1 MQQLSVIGVEDD
13 VLILESE
20 SGERFRVPVDA
31 LPERRKPAVA
41 IPHRERKA
49 RPRDIQALIRGGMTA
64 EEVASSTGEELAYI
78 ERFEGPVIAERNH
91 VLDSALSIP
100 VASGDIDPLAG
111 ETTFGA
117 AIDER
122 LNDLRASDRSWAA
135 WKDGEGGV
143 WTVRLRFTTEAIQHE
158 AVWGYEP
165 KKATLIPRGKEATSL
180 SQTGDASSVL
190 VPRLRA
196 IDRQQRPTG
205 PDAAA
210 TDPSSAPA
218 PADDGGAPPIAQ
230 RAATH
235 DAARTESSRT
245 DSGRPESGR
254 SESGRHDAAR
264 TDAGRGSS
272 GRGGAGRAGA
282 SRGDTG
288 RFDSDAFRIQR
299 GVTRSVPEP
308 VEPGVGLE
316 DAIEPSESSDSPLG
330 SRPKE
335 PTKADN
341 PWLRV
346 RGGEVGSQP
355 ENVQAA
361 AINRPAASS
370 QPNHTAE
377 LLDALRRR
385 RSEREAALRTA
396 ESAPSLFEPEEVE
409 PAAEPAVDEQRNQRA
424 TGTGPVAN
432 RKRGSRAA
440 MPSWD
445 EIVFGSRSDD

>member
-13 VLILESE
+13 VLILESD
-20 SGERFRVPVDA
+20 SGERFSVPVEA
-31 LPERRKPAVA
+31 LPERRKPPVA

-49 RPRDIQALIRGGMTA
+49 SPRDIQSLIRGGMTA
-64 EEVASSTGEELAYI
+64 EQVASSTGEELAYI
-78 ERFEGPVIAERNH
+78 ERFEGPVLAERAH

-100 VASGDIDPLAG
+100 VASGDIDPLAQ

-117 AIDER
+117 AIEER
-122 LNDLRASDRSWAA
+122 LDDLRASDRSWSS
-135 WKDGEGGV
+135 WKDAEGGA
-143 WTVRLRFTTEAIQHE
+143 WTVRLRFTTEGIKHE
-158 AVWGYEP
+158 ALWGYEA
-165 KKATLIPRGKEATSL
+165 KKATLTPRGKEAISL
-180 SQTGDASSVL
+180 SQSGDASSVL

-196 IDRQQRPTG
+196 IDRQSRP
-205 PDAAA
+205 AAPA
-210 TDPSSAPA
+210 SAPA
-218 PADDGGAPPIAQ
+218 PSESAPASAPAGEQSAPPISQ

-235 DAARTESSRT
+235 DAAT
-245 DSGRPESGR
+245 
-254 SESGRHDAAR
+254 HDAA
-264 TDAGRGSS
+264 TSTA
-272 GRGGAGRAGA
+272 ATNN
-282 SRGDTG
+282 TG

-299 GVTRSVPEP
+299 GASRPAPEP

-316 DAIEPSESSDSPLG
+316 EAVSSSAAVESSVEE
-330 SRPKE
+330 RRE

-341 PWLRV
+341 PWLRR

-396 ESAPSLFEPEEVE
+396 ESEPTPLETEAQAPQQEA
-409 PAAEPAVDEQRNQRA
+409 PAEQEEQRPQRA
-424 TGTGPVAN
+424 SATGPVGG
-432 RKRGSRAA
+432 RKRGSRAS

-445 EIVFGSRSDD
+445 EIVFGSRTDDDR

>member
-20 SGERFRVPVDA
+20 SGERYRVPVDA
-31 LPERRKPAVA
+31 LPEHRKPAAA

-49 RPRDIQALIRGGMTA
+49 RPRDIQSLIRGGMTA

-78 ERFEGPVIAERNH
+78 ERFEGPVVAERNH
-91 VLDSALSIP
+91 VLGSALSIP

-165 KKATLIPRGKEATSL
+165 KKATLTPRGKEATSL

-196 IDRQQRPTG
+196 IDRQQRPAG
-205 PDAAA
+205 ADAAA
-210 TDPSSAPA
+210 TEPQSAPA
-218 PADDGGAPPIAQ
+218 PSDGGAPPIAQ
-230 RAATH
+230 RASTH
-235 DAARTESSRT
+235 DAARTET
-245 DSGRPESGR
+245 GHAGSGRNESA
-254 SESGRHDAAR
+254 RHDAAR
-264 TDAGRGSS
+264 TDADRGSS
-272 GRGGAGRAGA
+272 GRGAAGRPEADG
-282 SRGDTG
+282 GDTG

-299 GVTRSVPEP
+299 SGTRSAPAP

-316 DAIEPSESSDSPLG
+316 DAIDSPAPDSPLG

-409 PAAEPAVDEQRNQRA
+409 SAAEPAAEEQRNQRA

>member
-13 VLILESE
+13 VLILESA

-31 LPERRKPAVA
+31 LPEHRRPAVA

-78 ERFEGPVIAERNH
+78 ERFEGPVVAEREH

-135 WKDGEGGV
+135 WKDAEGGA

-158 AVWGYEP
+158 ATWGYEP
-165 KKATLIPRGKEATSL
+165 KKATLSPRGKEATSL

-196 IDRQQRPTG
+196 IDRQQRPAT

-210 TDPSSAPA
+210 TSPSARQSTPSAPS
-218 PADDGGAPPIAQ
+218 PADAGGAPPIAQ
-230 RAATH
+230 RASGP
-235 DAARTESSRT
+235 DAARV
-245 DSGRPESGR
+245 
-254 SESGRHDAAR
+254 
-264 TDAGRGSS
+264 
-272 GRGGAGRAGA
+272 
-282 SRGDTG
+282 DTG

-299 GVTRSVPEP
+299 GAARSAPEP

-316 DAIEPSESSDSPLG
+316 EAVESSSASEAPAQQ
-330 SRPKE
+330 RPQE

-341 PWLRV
+341 PWLRR

-361 AINRPAASS
+361 AINRPAASA

-385 RSEREAALRTA
+385 RTEREAALRTA
-396 ESAPSLFEPEEVE
+396 ESEPSLFEVEAEE
-409 PAAEPAVDEQRNQRA
+409 PAAEPAAEEQRPQRA
-424 TGTGPVAN
+424 TGTGPVAG

>member
-31 LPERRKPAVA
+31 LPEHRKPAVA

-49 RPRDIQALIRGGMTA
+49 TPRDIQSLIRGGMTA

-78 ERFEGPVIAERNH
+78 ERFEGPVVAERNH
-91 VLDSALSIP
+91 VLASALSIP
-100 VASGDIDPLAG
+100 VATGDIDPLAG

-122 LNDLRASDRSWAA
+122 LDDLRASERSWAA
-135 WKDGEGGV
+135 WKDGDSGV

-158 AVWGYEP
+158 ATWGYEP
-165 KKATLIPRGKEATSL
+165 KKATLTPRSKEATSL

-196 IDRQQRPTG
+196 IDRQSRPST
-205 PDAAA
+205 PDAASTA
-210 TDPSSAPA
+210 PSAAPA
-218 PADDGGAPPIAQ
+218 PVDEAGPPPISQ
-230 RAATH
+230 RAAARERASV
-235 DAARTESSRT
+235 DAART
-245 DSGRPESGR
+245 
-254 SESGRHDAAR
+254 
-264 TDAGRGSS
+264 
-272 GRGGAGRAGA
+272 
-282 SRGDTG
+282 DTG

-299 GVTRSVPEP
+299 GTARSAPEP

-316 DAIEPSESSDSPLG
+316 EAIESSASTEAPVDD
-330 SRPKE
+330 RAKE

-341 PWLRV
+341 PWLRI

-361 AINRPAASS
+361 AINRPAASA

-385 RSEREAALRTA
+385 RTEREAALRTA
-396 ESAPSLFEPEEVE
+396 EAEPSLFEVEPEAPATPVAE
-409 PAAEPAVDEQRNQRA
+409 PAAEEQRPQRA
-424 TGTGPVAN
+424 NGTGPVGS
-432 RKRGSRAA
+432 RKRGSRAS

-445 EIVFGSRSDD
+445 EIVFGSRTDD

>member
-13 VLILESE
+13 VLILESA

-31 LPERRKPAVA
+31 LPEHRKPAAA

-64 EEVASSTGEELAYI
+64 EEVASATGEELAYV
-78 ERFEGPVIAERNH
+78 ERFEGPVVAERSH

-122 LNDLRASDRSWAA
+122 LSDLRASDRTWAA
-135 WKDGEGGV
+135 WKDAEGGA

-165 KKATLIPRGKEATSL
+165 KKATLTPRGKEATSL
-180 SQTGDASSVL
+180 SQTGDATSVL

-196 IDRQQRPTG
+196 IDRQQRPAA

-210 TDPSSAPA
+210 TAPDSAPT
-218 PADDGGAPPIAQ
+218 PTDDAPPIAQ
-230 RAATH
+230 RAAQ
-235 DAARTESSRT
+235 R
-245 DSGRPESGR
+245 
-254 SESGRHDAAR
+254 
-264 TDAGRGSS
+264 
-272 GRGGAGRAGA
+272 
-282 SRGDTG
+282 DTG
-288 RFDSDAFRIQR
+288 RFHSDAFRIQR
-299 GVTRSVPEP
+299 GTARPAPEP

-316 DAIEPSESSDSPLG
+316 DAVESSSVPAPSETPG
-330 SRPKE
+330 TGRQQE

-341 PWLRV
+341 PWLRR

-355 ENVQAA
+355 EDVQHA
-361 AINRPAASS
+361 AINRPAAAA

-385 RSEREAALRTA
+385 RSEREATLRTA
-396 ESAPSLFEPEEVE
+396 ENEPSLFEVEPDTADAAPPAPTPEE
-409 PAAEPAVDEQRNQRA
+409 QRPQRA
-424 TGTGPVAN
+424 TGTGPVAG

>member
-1 MQQLSVIGVEDD
+1 MQQLSVIGIEDD
-13 VLILESE
+13 VLILESA
-20 SGERFRVPVDA
+20 SGERFRVPVEQ
-31 LPERRKPAVA
+31 LPEHRKPAAA
-41 IPHRERKA
+41 IAHRERKA
-49 RPRDIQALIRGGMTA
+49 RPRDIQSLIRGGMTA
-64 EEVASSTGEELAYI
+64 EEVAASTGEELAYI
-78 ERFEGPVIAERNH
+78 ERFEGPVVAERNH

-122 LNDLRASDRSWAA
+122 LSELRASDRTWAA
-135 WKDGEGGV
+135 WKDAEGGA

-158 AVWGYEP
+158 AIWGYEP
-165 KKATLIPRGKEATSL
+165 KKATLTPRGKEATSL
-180 SQTGDASSVL
+180 SQTGDATSVL

-196 IDRQQRPTG
+196 IDRQQRPAA

-210 TDPSSAPA
+210 TAPVSAPG
-218 PADDGGAPPIAQ
+218 PDGGGAPPISQ
-230 RAATH
+230 RAAQ
-235 DAARTESSRT
+235 R
-245 DSGRPESGR
+245 
-254 SESGRHDAAR
+254 
-264 TDAGRGSS
+264 
-272 GRGGAGRAGA
+272 
-282 SRGDTG
+282 DTG

-299 GVTRSVPEP
+299 GTARPAPEP

-316 DAIEPSESSDSPLG
+316 DAVASPSAPAPSDAPAQN
-330 SRPKE
+330 RQQE

-341 PWLRV
+341 PWLRR

-355 ENVQAA
+355 ENVQHA
-361 AINRPAASS
+361 AINRPAASA

-385 RSEREAALRTA
+385 RSEREATLRTA
-396 ESAPSLFEPEEVE
+396 ESEPSLFEVERESAEAADSAPAPEE
-409 PAAEPAVDEQRNQRA
+409 QRPQRA
-424 TGTGPVAN
+424 TGTGPVAG

-445 EIVFGSRSDD
+445 EIVFGSRTDD

>member
-13 VLILESE
+13 VLILESD
-20 SGERFRVPVDA
+20 SGERFRVPVAA
-31 LPERRKPAVA
+31 LPEHRKPAAA
-41 IPHRERKA
+41 IPPRERKA

-78 ERFEGPVIAERNH
+78 ERFEGPVVAERNH

-117 AIDER
+117 AIEER
-122 LNDLRASDRSWAA
+122 LDDLRASDRSWAA

-158 AVWGYEP
+158 ATWGYEP
-165 KKATLIPRGKEATSL
+165 KKATLTPRGKEATSL

-196 IDRQQRPTG
+196 IDRQQRPAG

-210 TDPSSAPA
+210 TAPSSS
-218 PADDGGAPPIAQ
+218 DGGAPPIAQ
-230 RAATH
+230 RASTH
-235 DAARTESSRT
+235 DAARTEPARSEPGRADTGRT
-245 DSGRPESGR
+245 D
-254 SESGRHDAAR
+254 
-264 TDAGRGSS
+264 GS
-272 GRGGAGRAGA
+272 
-282 SRGDTG
+282 DTG

-299 GVTRSVPEP
+299 GATRAAPEP

-316 DAIEPSESSDSPLG
+316 DAIDSPATDSPLG
-330 SRPKE
+330 ARPKE

-341 PWLRV
+341 PWLRL

-385 RSEREAALRTA
+385 RSEREAALHTA

-409 PAAEPAVDEQRNQRA
+409 PAAEPEVEQQRSQRA
-424 TGTGPVAN
+424 TGTGPVGN

>member
-13 VLILESE
+13 VLILESD
-20 SGERFRVPVDA
+20 SGERFSVPVEA
-31 LPERRKPAVA
+31 LPERRKPPVA

-49 RPRDIQALIRGGMTA
+49 SPREIQSLIRGGMTA
-64 EEVASSTGEELAYI
+64 EQVASSTGEELAYI
-78 ERFEGPVIAERNH
+78 ERFEGPVLAERAH

-100 VASGDIDPLAG
+100 VASGDIDPLAQ

-117 AIDER
+117 AIEER
-122 LNDLRASDRSWAA
+122 LDDLRASDRSWSS
-135 WKDGEGGV
+135 WKDAEGGA
-143 WTVRLRFTTEAIQHE
+143 WTVRLRFTTEGIKHE
-158 AVWGYEP
+158 ALWGYEA
-165 KKATLIPRGKEATSL
+165 KKATLTPRGKEAISL
-180 SQTGDASSVL
+180 SQSGDASSVL

-196 IDRQQRPTG
+196 IDRQSRPAAPASAPEAG
-205 PDAAA
+205 APAPSAAA
-210 TDPSSAPA
+210 PSAPAPSSPA
-218 PADDGGAPPIAQ
+218 PADDRPAPPISQ

-235 DAARTESSRT
+235 EPVSNN
-245 DSGRPESGR
+245 
-254 SESGRHDAAR
+254 
-264 TDAGRGSS
+264 
-272 GRGGAGRAGA
+272 
-282 SRGDTG
+282 TG

-299 GVTRSVPEP
+299 GASRSAPEP

-316 DAIEPSESSDSPLG
+316 DAVASSAAVESSVDE
-330 SRPKE
+330 RRE

-341 PWLRV
+341 PWLRR

-396 ESAPSLFEPEEVE
+396 ESDPTLFEAEAQAKQQQQQEQE
-409 PAAEPAVDEQRNQRA
+409 AAEQEEQRPQRA
-424 TGTGPVAN
+424 TATGPVGN
-432 RKRGSRAA
+432 RKRGSRAS

-445 EIVFGSRSDD
+445 EIVFGSRTED

>member
-20 SGERFRVPVDA
+20 SGERFRVPVAA
-31 LPERRKPAVA
+31 LPEHRKPAAA

-78 ERFEGPVIAERNH
+78 ERFEGPVVAEREH

-122 LNDLRASDRSWAA
+122 LSDLRASDRSWAA
-135 WKDGEGGV
+135 WKDAEGGA

-158 AVWGYEP
+158 ATWGYEP
-165 KKATLIPRGKEATSL
+165 KKATLTPRGKEATSL

-196 IDRQQRPTG
+196 IDRQQRPAT

-210 TDPSSAPA
+210 TEPASAPA
-218 PADDGGAPPIAQ
+218 PTLDEGAPPISQ
-230 RAATH
+230 RAAQH
-235 DAARTESSRT
+235 
-245 DSGRPESGR
+245 
-254 SESGRHDAAR
+254 
-264 TDAGRGSS
+264 
-272 GRGGAGRAGA
+272 
-282 SRGDTG
+282 DTG

-299 GVTRSVPEP
+299 GTTRSAPAP

-316 DAIEPSESSDSPLG
+316 DAVASSAATETAEAG
-330 SRPKE
+330 RTQE

-341 PWLRV
+341 PWLRR

-355 ENVQAA
+355 ENVQHA

-385 RSEREAALRTA
+385 RSEREATLRTA
-396 ESAPSLFEPEEVE
+396 ESEPSLFEVEPEQAAPAPSA
-409 PAAEPAVDEQRNQRA
+409 PAAEDERPQRA
-424 TGTGPVAN
+424 TGTGPVAG

-445 EIVFGSRSDD
+445 EIVFGSRTDD

>member
-13 VLILESE
+13 VLILESD

-31 LPERRKPAVA
+31 LPEHRKPAAA

-78 ERFEGPVIAERNH
+78 ERFEGPVVAERNH

-122 LNDLRASDRSWAA
+122 LDDLRASDRSWAA

-158 AVWGYEP
+158 ATWGYEP
-165 KKATLIPRGKEATSL
+165 KKATLTPRGKEATSL

-196 IDRQQRPTG
+196 IDRQQRPAG

-210 TDPSSAPA
+210 TAPTPAPA
-218 PADDGGAPPIAQ
+218 PVEDGGAPPIAQ
-230 RAATH
+230 RAATP
-235 DAARTESSRT
+235 DAARTES
-245 DSGRPESGR
+245 G
-254 SESGRHDAAR
+254 
-264 TDAGRGSS
+264 
-272 GRGGAGRAGA
+272 
-282 SRGDTG
+282 RGDTG

-299 GVTRSVPEP
+299 GVTRSTPAP

-316 DAIEPSESSDSPLG
+316 DAIEPADAADSPLG

-396 ESAPSLFEPEEVE
+396 ESAPSLFEPEAAA
-409 PAAEPAVDEQRNQRA
+409 PPAEPEIQEQRSQRA
-424 TGTGPVAN
+424 TGTGPVGN

-445 EIVFGSRSDD
+445 EIVFGSRTDD

>member
-20 SGERFRVPVDA
+20 SGERFGVPVAA
-31 LPERRKPAVA
+31 LPEHRKPAAAVA
-41 IPHRERKA
+41 ARERKA

-64 EEVASSTGEELAYI
+64 EEVAAATGEELAYI
-78 ERFEGPVIAERNH
+78 ERFEGPVVAERQH

-122 LNDLRASDRSWAA
+122 LDDLRATDRSWAS
-135 WKDGEGGV
+135 WKDAEGGA
-143 WTVRLRFTTEAIQHE
+143 WTVRLRFTTEGMQHE
-158 AVWGYEP
+158 ALWGYEP
-165 KKATLIPRGKEATSL
+165 KKATLTPRGKEATAL

-210 TDPSSAPA
+210 KEPSEEPA
-218 PADDGGAPPIAQ
+218 GADGGAPPISQ
-230 RAATH
+230 RATLP
-235 DAARTESSRT
+235 DAARS
-245 DSGRPESGR
+245 
-254 SESGRHDAAR
+254 
-264 TDAGRGSS
+264 
-272 GRGGAGRAGA
+272 
-282 SRGDTG
+282 DTG

-299 GVTRSVPEP
+299 GAVRSNPAP

-316 DAIEPSESSDSPLG
+316 EAVASSAAVETGAD
-330 SRPKE
+330 RAKE

-341 PWLRV
+341 PWLR
-346 RGGEVGSQP
+346 RRRGEVGSQP

-361 AINRPAASS
+361 AINRPAAAT

-396 ESAPSLFEPEEVE
+396 ETDPSPREPEQAPPAA
-409 PAAEPAVDEQRNQRA
+409 PAAEEQRPQRA
-424 TGTGPVAN
+424 TGTGPVGN

-445 EIVFGSRSDD
+445 EIVFGSRTDD

>member
-1 MQQLSVIGVEDD
+1 
-13 VLILESE
+13 
-20 SGERFRVPVDA
+20 VPVGS
-31 LPERRKPAVA
+31 LPEHRRPAVA
-41 IPHRERKA
+41 IPARERKA

-64 EEVASSTGEELAYI
+64 EEVAASTGEELAYI
-78 ERFEGPVIAERNH
+78 ERFEGPVVAEREH
-91 VLDSALSIP
+91 VLASALSIP

-122 LNDLRASDRSWAA
+122 LDDLRASDRSWSA
-135 WKDGEGGV
+135 WKDGDGGA
-143 WTVRLRFTTEAIQHE
+143 WTVRLRFTTEGIQHE
-158 AVWGYEP
+158 ALWGYEP
-165 KKATLIPRGKEATSL
+165 KKATLTARSKEATSL

-196 IDRQQRPTG
+196 IDRQQRPST
-205 PDAAA
+205 PEATAPTLDAAEDA
-210 TDPSSAPA
+210 
-218 PADDGGAPPIAQ
+218 GAPPISQ
-230 RAATH
+230 RAAAP
-235 DAARTESSRT
+235 DAARR
-245 DSGRPESGR
+245 
-254 SESGRHDAAR
+254 
-264 TDAGRGSS
+264 
-272 GRGGAGRAGA
+272 
-282 SRGDTG
+282 DTG

-299 GVTRSVPEP
+299 GTARSAPAP

-316 DAIEPSESSDSPLG
+316 QAVESSRATEQSASERTSEPAAE
-330 SRPKE
+330 RPAE

-341 PWLRV
+341 PWLRR

-361 AINRPAASS
+361 AINRPAAST

-385 RSEREAALRTA
+385 RTEREAALRTA
-396 ESAPSLFEPEEVE
+396 ESGPTPREPEETLPIAE
-409 PAAEPAVDEQRNQRA
+409 PAAEAERPQRA
-424 TGTGPVAN
+424 NGTGPIGS
-432 RKRGSRAA
+432 RKRGSRAS

>member
-13 VLILESE
+13 VLILESA
-20 SGERFRVPVDA
+20 SGERFRVPVSA
-31 LPERRKPAVA
+31 LPEHRKPTAA

-64 EEVASSTGEELAYI
+64 EEVAASTGEELAYI
-78 ERFEGPVIAERNH
+78 ERFEGPVVAERNH
-91 VLDSALSIP
+91 VLNTALAIP

-122 LNDLRASDRSWAA
+122 LSDLHASDRSWAA
-135 WKDGEGGV
+135 WKDADGGA

-165 KKATLIPRGKEATSL
+165 KKATLTPRGKEATSL
-180 SQTGDASSVL
+180 SQTGDATSVL

-196 IDRQQRPTG
+196 IDRQQRPTT

-210 TDPSSAPA
+210 TGPEPVTEPASAPT
-218 PADDGGAPPIAQ
+218 PSEDRTAPPISQ
-230 RAATH
+230 RAA
-235 DAARTESSRT
+235 RN
-245 DSGRPESGR
+245 
-254 SESGRHDAAR
+254 
-264 TDAGRGSS
+264 
-272 GRGGAGRAGA
+272 
-282 SRGDTG
+282 DTG

-299 GVTRSVPEP
+299 GTARSAPEP
-308 VEPGVGLE
+308 VEPGVGLDE
-316 DAIEPSESSDSPLG
+316 AVASAAAPETADSGRQDPGKAES
-330 SRPKE
+330 
-335 PTKADN
+335 
-341 PWLRV
+341 PWLRR

-355 ENVQAA
+355 ENVQHA
-361 AINRPAASS
+361 AINRPAVSA

-385 RSEREAALRTA
+385 RSEREATLHTA
-396 ESAPSLFEPEEVE
+396 ESEPSLFEVETE
-409 PAAEPAVDEQRNQRA
+409 PAPSAPSAPAAADERSQRP
-424 TGTGPVAN
+424 TGTGPVAG

-445 EIVFGSRSDD
+445 EIVFGSRTDD

>member
-20 SGERFRVPVDA
+20 SGERFRVRVDD
-31 LPERRKPAVA
+31 LPEHRKPPAA

-49 RPRDIQALIRGGMTA
+49 TPREIQALIRGGMTA
-64 EEVASSTGEELAYI
+64 EEVASSTGEELAYV
-78 ERFEGPVIAERNH
+78 ERFEGPVVAERDH

-122 LNDLRASDRSWAA
+122 LDDLRASDRAWAA
-135 WKDGEGGV
+135 WKDADGGA

-165 KKATLIPRGKEATSL
+165 KKATLTPRGKEATSL
-180 SQTGDASSVL
+180 SQTGDATSVL

-196 IDRQQRPTG
+196 IDRQSR

-210 TDPSSAPA
+210 KAPDASPATDA
-218 PADDGGAPPIAQ
+218 GGAPPISQ
-230 RAATH
+230 RAELPSH
-235 DAARTESSRT
+235 DAAR
-245 DSGRPESGR
+245 
-254 SESGRHDAAR
+254 
-264 TDAGRGSS
+264 
-272 GRGGAGRAGA
+272 
-282 SRGDTG
+282 DTG

-299 GVTRSVPEP
+299 GAVRSTPAP
-308 VEPGVGLE
+308 VEPGMGLE
-316 DAIEPSESSDSPLG
+316 EAVASAAVPEHAPSA
-330 SRPKE
+330 RPE

-341 PWLRV
+341 PWLRR

-361 AINRPAASS
+361 AINRPAAAA

-385 RSEREAALRTA
+385 RSEREAALRSA
-396 ESAPSLFEPEEVE
+396 EHDPSPVDAAPE
-409 PAAEPAVDEQRNQRA
+409 PAIEPLEHEQPQRPQRA
-424 TGTGPVAN
+424 TGPVGG

-445 EIVFGSRSDD
+445 EIVFGSRTDD

>member
-20 SGERFRVPVDA
+20 SGERFRVPVES
-31 LPERRKPAVA
+31 LPEHRRPAAA
-41 IPHRERKA
+41 IPARERKA
-49 RPRDIQALIRGGMTA
+49 RPRDIQSLIRGGMTA
-64 EEVASSTGEELAYI
+64 EEVASTTGEELAYI
-78 ERFEGPVIAERNH
+78 ERFEGPVVAEREH

-117 AIDER
+117 AIGER
-122 LNDLRASDRSWAA
+122 LDDLRATDRSWSA
-135 WKDGEGGV
+135 WKDGDGGA
-143 WTVRLRFTTEAIQHE
+143 WSVRLRFTTEAIQHE
-158 AVWGYEP
+158 ALWGYEP
-165 KKATLIPRGKEATSL
+165 KKATLTPRGKEATSL
-180 SQTGDASSVL
+180 SQTGDATSVL

-196 IDRQQRPTG
+196 IDRQQRPTT
-205 PDAAA
+205 PDAAPA
-210 TDPSSAPA
+210 PTPA
-218 PADDGGAPPIAQ
+218 PAEDGGAPPISQ
-230 RAATH
+230 RATP
-235 DAARTESSRT
+235 DAARR
-245 DSGRPESGR
+245 
-254 SESGRHDAAR
+254 
-264 TDAGRGSS
+264 
-272 GRGGAGRAGA
+272 
-282 SRGDTG
+282 DTG

-299 GVTRSVPEP
+299 GTARSAPAP

-316 DAIEPSESSDSPLG
+316 QAVESSRATEQSASERTNERAPE
-330 SRPKE
+330 RPKE

-341 PWLRV
+341 PWLRR

-361 AINRPAASS
+361 AINRPAAST

-385 RSEREAALRTA
+385 RTEREAALRTA
-396 ESAPSLFEPEEVE
+396 ESGPAPVEPEQQPIVE
-409 PAAEPAVDEQRNQRA
+409 PAAEAERPQRA
-424 TGTGPVAN
+424 NGTGPVGT
-432 RKRGSRAA
+432 RKRGSRAS

>member
-31 LPERRKPAVA
+31 LPEHRKPAAA

-49 RPRDIQALIRGGMTA
+49 RPRDIQTLIRGGMTA

-78 ERFEGPVIAERNH
+78 ERFEGPVVAERNH
-91 VLDSALSIP
+91 VLASALSIP

-165 KKATLIPRGKEATSL
+165 KKATLTPRGKEATSL

-196 IDRQQRPTG
+196 IDRQQRPAG

-210 TDPSSAPA
+210 TAPQSE
-218 PADDGGAPPIAQ
+218 PTPGDGGAPPIAQ

-235 DAARTESSRT
+235 DAARTESGRA
-245 DSGRPESGR
+245 DSGR
-254 SESGRHDAAR
+254 
-264 TDAGRGSS
+264 TDASRGSS
-272 GRGGAGRAGA
+272 GRGGAGRPEPH
-282 SRGDTG
+282 RGDTG

-299 GVTRSVPEP
+299 GVTRSAPEP

-316 DAIEPSESSDSPLG
+316 DAIEPSDSTDSPLG
-330 SRPKE
+330 ARPKE

-396 ESAPSLFEPEEVE
+396 ESAPSLFEPEAVE
-409 PAAEPAVDEQRNQRA
+409 PAAEPAVEEQRNQRA

>member
-20 SGERFRVPVDA
+20 TGERFRVPVEA
-31 LPERRKPAVA
+31 LPEHRKPAAA

-49 RPRDIQALIRGGMTA
+49 RPRDIQSLIRGGMTA

-78 ERFEGPVIAERNH
+78 ERFEGPVVAERNH

-165 KKATLIPRGKEATSL
+165 KKATLTPRSKEATSL

-210 TDPSSAPA
+210 TASPSAPA
-218 PADDGGAPPIAQ
+218 SDDDGGAPPIAQ
-230 RAATH
+230 RASAH
-235 DAARTESSRT
+235 DAARTEPSR
-245 DSGRPESGR
+245 SEHGRP
-254 SESGRHDAAR
+254 DAAR
-264 TDAGRGSS
+264 TDAARGSS
-272 GRGGAGRAGA
+272 GRGGAVRPD
-282 SRGDTG
+282 SSSGDTG

-316 DAIEPSESSDSPLG
+316 DAIDSPAPDSPLG

-396 ESAPSLFEPEEVE
+396 ESAPSLFEPEAVEPPAE
-409 PAAEPAVDEQRNQRA
+409 PAADEQRNQRA

>member
-20 SGERFRVPVDA
+20 SGERFRVPVES
-31 LPERRKPAVA
+31 LPEHRKPAVA

-49 RPRDIQALIRGGMTA
+49 RPRDIQSLIRGGMTA

-78 ERFEGPVIAERNH
+78 ERFEGPVVAERNH
-91 VLDSALSIP
+91 VLSSALSIP

-135 WKDGEGGV
+135 WKDREGAAWV
-143 WTVRLRFTTEAIQHE
+143 VRLRFTTEAIQHE
-158 AVWGYEP
+158 AMWGYEP
-165 KKATLIPRGKEATSL
+165 KKATLTPRSKEAISL

-196 IDRQQRPTG
+196 IDRRNRPST

-210 TDPSSAPA
+210 TGEVSAPA
-218 PADDGGAPPIAQ
+218 DAAGAPPISQ
-230 RAATH
+230 RATAR
-235 DAARTESSRT
+235 DAAPSDTGHS
-245 DSGRPESGR
+245 
-254 SESGRHDAAR
+254 
-264 TDAGRGSS
+264 DAGRS
-272 GRGGAGRAGA
+272 
-282 SRGDTG
+282 DTG

-299 GVTRSVPEP
+299 GAARPALDP
-308 VEPGVGLE
+308 VQPGVGLE
-316 DAIEPSESSDSPLG
+316 EAVESSAVTEG
-330 SRPKE
+330 SVDDRSKE

-341 PWLRV
+341 PWLRR

-361 AINRPAASS
+361 AINRPVASS

-385 RSEREAALRTA
+385 RTEREAALRTA
-396 ESAPSLFEPEEVE
+396 ESEPRLFEVE
-409 PAAEPAVDEQRNQRA
+409 PQEPVATPVAEEQRPQRA
-424 TGTGPVAN
+424 NGTGPVGA